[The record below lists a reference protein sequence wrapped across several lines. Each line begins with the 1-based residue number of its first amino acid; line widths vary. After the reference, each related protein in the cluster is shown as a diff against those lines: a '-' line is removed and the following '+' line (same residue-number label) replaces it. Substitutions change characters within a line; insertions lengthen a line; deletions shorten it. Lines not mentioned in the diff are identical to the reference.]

1 MAIACRGLKAAGSG
15 TSQSPFSRACWA
27 RNPQCVSPTPQP
39 VWTTASPG
47 RQRESLLA
55 ITVHEE
61 LARVEGLP
69 VAAIRLS
76 LMLLIA
82 VVIAVAMKIVGV
94 LLITSLLIIPAAAAQ
109 RHSRTPEQ
117 MAFGAS
123 LIGIAAVCG
132 GLSLSWF
139 QDTPAGPSI
148 VVTAAALFL
157 LSFALPRRTA

>member
-1 MAIACRGLKAAGSG
+1 MERLANIFHLGIKELRSLQHDLALVLLILVPLWR
-15 TSQSPFSRACWA
+15 P
-27 RNPQCVSPTPQP
+27 
-39 VWTTASPG
+39 
-47 RQRESLLA
+47 LLA

-69 VAAIRLS
+69 VAAIRLA

-82 VVIAVAMKIVGV
+82 LVIAVAMKIVGV

-109 RHSRTPEQ
+109 RHARTPEQ
-117 MAFGAS
+117 MALGAS
-123 LIGIAAVCG
+123 LLGLLAVCG

-148 VVTAAALFL
+148 VVCAAALFL
-157 LSFALPRRTA
+157 LSFLLRRRAV